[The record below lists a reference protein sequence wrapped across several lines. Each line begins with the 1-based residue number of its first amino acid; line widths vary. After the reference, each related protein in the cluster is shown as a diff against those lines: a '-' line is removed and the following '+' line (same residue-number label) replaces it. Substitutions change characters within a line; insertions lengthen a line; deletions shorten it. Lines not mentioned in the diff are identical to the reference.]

1 MKQIVLFAVVVFAV
15 GTQAFGESEMKVI
28 VDDCCVKVQSGEARL
43 LSYRY
48 GDVPF
53 KPYADKLLSPSGVNI
68 LRDAPHDHLHHHAL
82 MLAFNV
88 DGKNYWE
95 EHKNAGTQRHLAIE
109 TLTEKGA
116 AGFTERIDWVDTKKD
131 VVALEETRKLLLRS
145 VDEPKA
151 TLLTWESAL
160 SLPKGKDQAVIEGG
174 HYHGL
179 GMRFIES
186 MDKDGVFFNADG
198 ADGKVVRGDEKL
210 TPSRWCAYT
219 AEAEGH
225 RVTVAMFDHPSNP
238 RPVLWFTMH
247 TPFAYL
253 SATMNYWKEPLTLKG
268 EAPMV
273 LRYGVALLDGKV
285 APEEVESLYKRWL
298 SSLGERPTRS
308 IPARY

>member
-1 MKQIVLFAVVVFAV
+1 MTVTMD
-15 GTQAFGESEMKVI
+15 GTSIRVASDE
-28 VDDCCVKVQSGEARL
+28 RPL

-48 GDVPF
+48 ADVPF

-88 DGKNYWE
+88 DSKNYWE
-95 EHKNAGTQRHLAIE
+95 EHKNAGTQRHLTIE
-109 TLTEKGA
+109 SVAQGES
-116 AGFTERIDWVDTKKD
+116 AGLAERIDWVDTKKD
-131 VVALEETRKLLLRS
+131 AVALEEERKLLVTS

-151 TLLTWESAL
+151 TLLTWESAF
-160 SLPKGKDQAVIEGG
+160 SLPKGKDRAVLKGA

-179 GMRFIES
+179 GMRFVES

-225 RVTVAMFDHPSNP
+225 RVTVAMFDHPDNP
-238 RPVLWFTMH
+238 RPALWFTMH
-247 TPFAYL
+247 THFAYL
-253 SATMNYWKEPLTLKG
+253 SATMNLWKEPLELTG
-268 EAPMV
+268 EAAMV
-273 LRYGVALLDGKV
+273 LRYGVALLDGEA
-285 APEEVESLYKRWL
+285 APEKVESLYRRWV
-298 SSLGERPTRS
+298 SSLGESPSRG

>member
-1 MKQIVLFAVVVFAV
+1 MTVTMDGNSIRVASD
-15 GTQAFGESEMKVI
+15 E
-28 VDDCCVKVQSGEARL
+28 RPL

-48 GDVPF
+48 ADVPF

-95 EHKNAGTQRHLAIE
+95 EHKNAGTQRHLALESIS
-109 TLTEKGA
+109 EKGA
-116 AGFTERIDWVDTKKD
+116 AGFTERIDWVDTKKN

-160 SLPKGKDQAVIEGG
+160 SLPKGKDRAVLEGG

-179 GMRFIES
+179 GMRFVES
-186 MDKDGVFFNADG
+186 MDEDGVFFNADE
-198 ADGKVVRGDEKL
+198 ADGKVVRGSEKL
-210 TPSRWCAYT
+210 TLSRWCAYT

-238 RPVLWFTMH
+238 RPALWFTMH
-247 TPFAYL
+247 IPFAYL
-253 SATMNYWKEPLTLKG
+253 SATMNYWKEPLKMKG

-273 LRYGVALLDGKV
+273 LRYGVALLDGEA
-285 APEEVESLYKRWL
+285 APEKVESLYRRWV
-298 SSLGERPTRS
+298 SSLGETPSRG